1 MVVTQDGGREPRRVT
16 ILGSTGSVGTQTID
30 LVARDPAAFAVEAL
44 TANRNV
50 ALLARQARELGA
62 RLAVVA
68 DPAAKAAL
76 EKTLPTLAKH
86 PAFEQFKSMSL
97 RELQAYAEGQITNEM
112 VAKVDA
118 DLKALSA
125 KP

>member
-1 MVVTQDGGREPRRVT
+1 MRIVTALALTLMAASPALAQSAPA
-16 ILGSTGSVGTQTID
+16 S
-30 LVARDPAAFAVEAL
+30 APAAAPAASTYSADTPLEVI
-44 TANRNV
+44 
-50 ALLARQARELGA
+50 
-62 RLAVVA
+62 VA

-76 EKTLPTLAKH
+76 AKTLPNLAAH
-86 PAFEQFKSMSL
+86 PAFEQFKAMSL
-97 RELQAYAEGQITNEM
+97 RQLQPYASDKISEEA

>member
-1 MVVTQDGGREPRRVT
+1 MRIATGL
-16 ILGSTGSVGTQTID
+16 IL
-30 LVARDPAAFAVEAL
+30 A
-44 TANRNV
+44 
-50 ALLARQARELGA
+50 ALLATPAMAQNASPPPAAATAPAFSADTPLE
-62 RLAVVA
+62 AVVA

-76 EKTLPTLAKH
+76 DKTLPTLAKH

-97 RELQAYAEGQITNEM
+97 KQLQGYSEGKITDEM

>member
-1 MVVTQDGGREPRRVT
+1 MRFA
-16 ILGSTGSVGTQTID
+16 TG
-30 LVARDPAAFAVEAL
+30 LVLAALLTTPALAQNASPPPAAAAASAFSADTPL
-44 TANRNV
+44 
-50 ALLARQARELGA
+50 Q
-62 RLAVVA
+62 AVVA

>member
-1 MVVTQDGGREPRRVT
+1 MRIATGL
-16 ILGSTGSVGTQTID
+16 IL
-30 LVARDPAAFAVEAL
+30 A
-44 TANRNV
+44 
-50 ALLARQARELGA
+50 ALLATPALAQNASPPPAAATATAFSADTPLE
-62 RLAVVA
+62 AVVA

-76 EKTLPTLAKH
+76 DKTLPTLAKH

-97 RELQAYAEGQITNEM
+97 KQLQGYSEGKITDEM